1 MQVNCKVKKRFIKFT
16 NYYKQLVVPFKIYD
30 DFECNVKKVKSS
42 NRGDKSDRGDNVLY
56 TEDHIPWSFAY
67 KVACVDDKFS

>member
-1 MQVNCKVKKRFIKFT
+1 M
-16 NYYKQLVVPFKIYD
+16 
-30 DFECNVKKVKSS
+30 KKVKSS